1 MVEKPSKVQ
10 PAIAGGL
17 IAGLLTSIPLVN
29 LINVCCCLGI
39 VIGGVVAARMMIKR
53 SPVLPITTGEGAMT
67 GALAG
72 VVGAII
78 YFVIGVPLALLTQP
92 FLLGLVIQ
100 FADNSNNPQLRD
112 AFMEMIRQSE
122 AQPLSQKILAGI
134 LSGVMYAALIIA
146 FSTIGGI
153 IGVALFE
160 KRKGQQ
166 PPAGGPGY
174 PPPGYYPPGFT
185 PPTPPPSGPPPG
197 SAPPPNEPPYGGGQ
211 PPPY

>member
-1 MVEKPSKVQ
+1 MVEKTSKVQ
-10 PAIAGGL
+10 PAIVGGL
-17 IAGLLTSIPLVN
+17 IAGLLTAIPLIN

-39 VIGGVVAARMMIKR
+39 VIGGVVAARMLIKR
-53 SPVLPITTGEGAMT
+53 SPVLPITSGDGAIT

-72 VVGAII
+72 VVGALI
-78 YFVIGVPLALLTQP
+78 YLVIGVPLAMLTQP
-92 FLLGLVIQ
+92 YLLGLFVQ
-100 FADNSNNPQLRD
+100 FAESNPQLRD
-112 AFMEMIRQSE
+112 VFMEAIRQSQSQST
-122 AQPLSQKILAGI
+122 AQKLLAAI
-134 LSGVMYAALIIA
+134 MSGVMYGAIIIA

-166 PPAGGPGY
+166 PPTGGPGY

-197 SAPPPNEPPYGGGQ
+197 NAPPPNEPPYGGGQ